1 MTSPELPLS
10 QAIAEAA
17 QTVQRRTSLTPTIAI
32 ITGSGLGPL
41 ADEVEGAVSIPY
53 RDIPHIPESTVAG
66 HNGALVL
73 GHIAGV
79 PVVVMR
85 GRLHFYEGYPP
96 QAVTFPVRVMHALG
110 ARTLFVTNAAGG
122 INPGFQV
129 GDLMLIRDHLFL
141 PGMAGWHPLRGPNDE
156 ALGPRFPS
164 TLGAY
169 DRGLRDLARQ
179 KAAGQGLT
187 LREGVYAMVAGP
199 SFETP
204 AEIRFLRL
212 AGADAVGMSTAPEV
226 IVARHTGLR
235 VLGMSLIT
243 NIASDDS
250 DAAPLL
256 GEAGHEEVLQAAQAA
271 VPRLTRLARAII
283 EGIGNRA

>member
-1 MTSPELPLS
+1 MTPELPLA
-10 QAIAEAA
+10 QAIAQAA
-17 QTVQRRTSLTPTIAI
+17 QAVRRQTSLTPGIAV

-41 ADEVEGAVSIPY
+41 ADEVEDAVTIPY
-53 RDIPHIPESTVAG
+53 HAIPHFPVSTVAG
-66 HNGALVL
+66 HSGALVL
-73 GHIAGV
+73 GRLAGQ

-85 GRLHFYEGYPP
+85 GRLHFYEGYAP

-110 ARTLFVTNAAGG
+110 AHTLCVTNAAGG
-122 INPGFQV
+122 VNPGFQV

-156 ALGPRFPS
+156 TLGPRFPS
-164 TLGAY
+164 TMGAY

-179 KAAGQGLT
+179 KAADQGLT

-226 IVARHTGLR
+226 IVARHAGLR

-256 GEAGHEEVLQAAQAA
+256 GEAGHQEVLEAAEAA
-271 VPRLTRLARAII
+271 VPRLTRLARAVI
-283 EGIGNRA
+283 EGIGNRE

>member
-1 MTSPELPLS
+1 MTPDLPLA

-17 QTVQRRTSLTPTIAI
+17 QTVQRRTRLTPAIAV

-41 ADEVEGAVSIPY
+41 ADEVEDAVTIPY
-53 RDIPHIPESTVAG
+53 SDIPHFPVSTVAG
-66 HNGALVL
+66 HSGALVL
-73 GHIAGV
+73 GHIAGQ

-169 DRGLRDLARQ
+169 DRGLRDLARER
-179 KAAGQGLT
+179 AADQGLT

-226 IVARHTGLR
+226 IVARHAGLR

-271 VPRLTRLARAII
+271 VPRLTRLAHAVI
-283 EGIGNRA
+283 EGLGARG

>member
-1 MTSPELPLS
+1 MTPELPIS

-17 QTVQRRTSLTPTIAI
+17 QAVRRRSQVTPAIAI

-41 ADEVEGAVSIPY
+41 ADEVEAAITIPY
-53 RDIPHIPESTVAG
+53 RDIPHFPESTVAG
-66 HNGALVL
+66 HSGALVL
-73 GHIAGV
+73 GHIAGQT
-79 PVVVMR
+79 VVVMR

-141 PGMAGWHPLRGPNDE
+141 PGMAGWHPLRGPNDDT
-156 ALGPRFPS
+156 LGPRFPS

-169 DRGLRDLARQ
+169 DQGLRDLARQ
-179 KAAGQGLT
+179 KAAEQGLT

-226 IVARHTGLR
+226 IVARHAGLR

-256 GEAGHEEVLQAAQAA
+256 GEAGHLEVLEAAQAA
-271 VPRLTRLARAII
+271 VPRLTRLARAMI
-283 EGIGNRA
+283 EGIGSTE